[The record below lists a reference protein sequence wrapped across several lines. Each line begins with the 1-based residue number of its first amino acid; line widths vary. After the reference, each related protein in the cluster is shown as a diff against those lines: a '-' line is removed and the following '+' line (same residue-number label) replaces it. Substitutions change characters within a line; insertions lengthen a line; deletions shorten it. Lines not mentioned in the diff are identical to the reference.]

1 MKLTVELVPS
11 TCWYV
16 NVRSSVGQSKW
27 NQIRKEVYKL
37 AGYKC
42 EVCGGVGSTWP
53 VEAHEIFEYD
63 DQNHVQTLTRIIALC
78 PKCHEVKHLGR
89 AMSCGNLDA
98 AKEHL
103 ANVNEWTVKE
113 ADDYVAEQFDVW
125 RERSKHNWT
134 LDLTILEDK

>member
-16 NVRSSVGQSKW
+16 NVRSNVSKSKW
-27 NQIRKEVYKL
+27 DRIRKEVYKK

-42 EVCGGVGSTWP
+42 EICGGIGSTWP

-63 DQNHVQTLTRIIALC
+63 DQIHVQRLVQIMALC
-78 PKCHEVKHLGR
+78 SKCHEVKHLGR
-89 AMSCGNLDA
+89 AMACGKLDA

-103 ANVNEWTVKE
+103 AEVNEWTTQE
-113 ADDYVAEQFDVW
+113 TDDYVAKQFELW
-125 RERSKHNWT
+125 QERSKHDWT
-134 LDLTILEDK
+134 LDLSVLEDE